1 MTRNG
6 RQVRAIATLVVA
18 AFGAHTQGEV
28 WRGSTTLPSGE
39 GLPPGYVSGDV
50 VSHSYVPIHT
60 WTPREG
66 IGILPYLM
74 EYGWMAMDDRKP
86 LESFHSENIRR
97 LGIISRWSTVVGLYN
112 RWDSYRDEII
122 NLMIRCFAKRQLIG
136 LNGNPSEDKDKKG
149 QANLVQI
156 LEKLWANRDQVLVN
170 PEGDRATGRQ
180 LINNI
185 LVASLG
191 DEGERGLGTRGLEK
205 LFADFDRNVRFR
217 EMDGQRPFTHI
228 KAWYNMI
235 SYAALDYNGGYA
247 ASQADVDE
255 HKRVR
260 LPSNTQIIGVDAYHF
275 WFHKYSPFDPA
286 DLSIPRARVRAHSDE
301 WQRIRTRYYPEGL
314 RVEVCK
320 NSSDPKTWTPECWSD
335 THALIGAIEL
345 AGAKD
350 AMMWYIA
357 ACGQIEGQSYTT
369 PIETMESYYEH
380 LKAGP
385 WVGLSWWHFGGYQEG
400 GRRGAG
406 AHFMGGLEYYDK
418 TLKHYT
424 PQHPGGEPY
433 SAEMLDY
440 WHREYVA
447 LKMRMFNDV
456 VYNQFGYLNGPAPAS
471 RNKE

>member
-1 MTRNG
+1 MWHDRRRNG
-6 RQVRAIATLVVA
+6 AVVLIVCTFTA
-18 AFGAHTQGEV
+18 CGSGEAL
-28 WRGSTTLPSGE
+28 RGSTVLPSGE
-39 GLPPGYVSGDV
+39 TLPPGCVSGDV
-50 VSHSYVPIHT
+50 VSYSYVPIRT

-66 IGILPYLM
+66 IGIMPYLM

-86 LESFHSENIRR
+86 LGAFHAENIRR
-97 LGIISRWSTVVGLYN
+97 LDIISRWSTVVGLYN

-136 LNGNPSEDKDKKG
+136 LNGNPSEDKDKNAQ
-149 QANLVQI
+149 QALINI
-156 LEKLWANRDQVLVN
+156 LEKLWANRDRELVN

-191 DEGERGLGTRGLEK
+191 DEGECGLGTRGLEK
-205 LFADFDRNVRFR
+205 RFADFDRNVRRR
-217 EMDGQRPFTHI
+217 EMGGQRPFSHI
-228 KAWYNMI
+228 KGWYNML
-235 SYAALDYNGGYA
+235 SYAALDYNGCYA

-255 HKRVR
+255 HKRVK
-260 LPSNTQIIGVDAYHF
+260 LPPNTQIIGVDAYHF
-275 WFHKYSPFDPA
+275 WFYKSSPFDPA
-286 DLSIPRARVRAHSDE
+286 DLSIPRAKVRAHSDE
-301 WQRIRTRYYPEGL
+301 WQRIRTKYYPGGL
-314 RVEVCK
+314 RVGVCK

-335 THALIGAIEL
+335 THALMSAIEL
-345 AGAKD
+345 AGAPN

-357 ACGQIEGQSYTT
+357 ACGQIEGQTYTT

-406 AHFMGGLEYYDK
+406 AHFMGGLEYYDR
-418 TLKHYT
+418 TLRHYT
-424 PQHPGGEPY
+424 PQHPEGEPY

-456 VYNQFGYLNGPAPAS
+456 VYNQFGQLNGPRPATQ
-471 RNKE
+471 RKE